1 MRANGREGIS
11 IRANDHEGIS
21 SRAKHKQGNMS
32 VCEREPN
39 VWRLR
44 AVLAIAYSN
53 QRTEVWGERTRP
65 LIPSLMP
72 RSPRCRRRACPT
84 PRDL

>member
-1 MRANGREGIS
+1 MRANDREGIS

-44 AVLAIAYSN
+44 AVLAIA
-53 QRTEVWGERTRP
+53 
-65 LIPSLMP
+65 
-72 RSPRCRRRACPT
+72 
-84 PRDL
+84 